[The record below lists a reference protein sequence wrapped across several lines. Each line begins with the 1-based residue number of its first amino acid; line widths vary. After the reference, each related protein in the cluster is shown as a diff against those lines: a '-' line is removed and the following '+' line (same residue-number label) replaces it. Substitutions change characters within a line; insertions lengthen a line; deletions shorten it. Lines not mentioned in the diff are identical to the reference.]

1 MNTRQV
7 QALLLPW
14 DQVPRGAVEGMIKF
28 KLDSKKYPKSKNV
41 VHFRGMS
48 VK

>member
-7 QALLLPW
+7 QRWLLPW

-28 KLDSKKYPKSKNV
+28 KLDLKKYPESKNV
-41 VHFRGMS
+41 VQ
-48 VK
+48 VP